1 MPASAPDIYFANTRT
16 RYKHEYHPLK
26 MGFVRS
32 VLKDAN
38 LPFSPNS
45 LPPPVPPRFHLLGKY
60 STRSIAFHYA
70 LERRDSIGIQFA
82 RNENVGAKESII
94 NGSSRVT
101 IEVPSRSFFF
111 ARVALCSTLFQ
122 FQIFKLAENL
132 CSRNGI
138 RGTIRKLNSEPDKLR
153 PPSRCVNIFSS
164 PIFNANCSTRMPISF
179 SFFFIDIEKNIRRH

>member
-1 MPASAPDIYFANTRT
+1 MPASAPDIYFANIRT
-16 RYKHEYHPLK
+16 RYKHEYYPLK

-45 LPPPVPPRFHLLGKY
+45 LPSPFSSFRKIFNAIHCVPLCSRATRLDRNSVCSKRECWCERVYNKWIVSRYNRSAISFILLRPG
-60 STRSIAFHYA
+60 
-70 LERRDSIGIQFA
+70 
-82 RNENVGAKESII
+82 
-94 NGSSRVT
+94 
-101 IEVPSRSFFF
+101 
-111 ARVALCSTLFQ
+111 CSTLFQ

>member
-1 MPASAPDIYFANTRT
+1 MPASAPDIYFANIRT

-82 RNENVGAKESII
+82 RNENVGAK
-94 NGSSRVT
+94 GSYNKWIVSRYN
-101 IEVPSRSFFF
+101 RSAISFILL
-111 ARVALCSTLFQ
+111 RPGCSTLFQ

-153 PPSRCVNIFSS
+153 PPFRCVNTFSS